1 MEETNT
7 QNVVITD
14 IHMSMESI
22 ITLIFKFAIAQ
33 LIVAGLVCCVI
44 GMGYLIVHFFTPIGV

>member
-33 LIVAGLVCCVI
+33 LIVVGIV
-44 GMGYLIVHFFTPIGV
+44 GFFSLIAYFLYILGVDGF

>member
-22 ITLIFKFAIAQ
+22 ITLIFKFGIAQ
-33 LIVAGLVCCVI
+33 LIVAGFFMLVGGI
-44 GMGYLIVHFFTPIGV
+44 IYSLGVGISYGF

>member
-33 LIVAGLVCCVI
+33 LIVVGLVGCAI
-44 GMGYLIVHFFTPIGV
+44 GIGFLIVNFM